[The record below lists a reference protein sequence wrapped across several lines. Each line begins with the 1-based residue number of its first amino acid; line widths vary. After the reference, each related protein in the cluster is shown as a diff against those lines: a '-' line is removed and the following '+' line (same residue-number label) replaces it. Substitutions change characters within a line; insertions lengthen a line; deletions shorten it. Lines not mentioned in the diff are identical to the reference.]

1 MSYCYYESTFDLPNP
16 QECLRGI
23 FRAPQKALFNILK
36 KKELYFKYHE
46 LHPFKINRGFSDG
59 PVVRTQS
66 SNAGGL
72 GSIPGGRTKST

>member
-1 MSYCYYESTFDLPNP
+1 MSYCYYESTFDLTNP

-23 FRAPQKALFNILK
+23 FRAPQKALFNIK
-36 KKELYFKYHE
+36 KKMELYFVYHK
-46 LHPFKINRGFSDG
+46 LHPFKINRGFPGG
-59 PVVRTQS
+59 PVVGTQG